1 MDKINPKQLIL
12 MATLGSVLLLGG
24 AFVFQSLGYPPC
36 KLCIWQRWPHAIAIA
51 LGVVV
56 LLTGYYKIGALMA
69 VSLATTGAIGVY
81 HYGVEQKWWEGP
93 KSCSGG
99 IGDGQSAADLLA
111 HLMESPVIK
120 CTDIVWQ
127 FGLTMAGWNAV
138 FSFGLALMCV
148 CAVVHRRNN
157 SQ

>member
-12 MATLGSVLLLGG
+12 MATLGSALLLGG
-24 AFVFQSLGYPPC
+24 AFVFQSLGYHPC
-36 KLCIWQRWPHAIAIA
+36 KMCIWQRWPHGIAIA
-51 LGVVV
+51 LGVII
-56 LLTGYYKIGALMA
+56 LLTGYYRIGALMA

-81 HYGVEQKWWEGP
+81 HFGVEQKWWEGP

-99 IGDGQSAADLLA
+99 TGDGLSAADLLA
-111 HLMESPVIK
+111 DLMAAPVIR
-120 CTDIVWQ
+120 CDDIVWQ

-157 SQ
+157 NT